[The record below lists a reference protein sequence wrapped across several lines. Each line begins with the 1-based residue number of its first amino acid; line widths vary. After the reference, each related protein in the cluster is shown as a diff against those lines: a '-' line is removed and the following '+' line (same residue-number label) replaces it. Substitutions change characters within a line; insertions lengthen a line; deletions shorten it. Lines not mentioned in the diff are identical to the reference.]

1 MRKPSR
7 LKAYTSEV
15 NKARKLR
22 REAGKLVEKAIELE
36 VKAKY
41 KYLDKCSKCHGSGSA
56 GEVDPIISLPGV
68 PGRRVVASS

>member
-22 REAGKLVEKAIELE
+22 REAGKLLEKAIELE
-36 VKAKY
+36 VKA
-41 KYLDKCSKCHGSGSA
+41 
-56 GEVDPIISLPGV
+56 SLPGV
-68 PGRRVVASS
+68 SGRRVVASS

>member
-22 REAGKLVEKAIELE
+22 REAGKLLEKAIELE
-36 VKAKY
+36 VKANQSY
-41 KYLDKCSKCHGSGSA
+41 HCRECRGGGWL
-56 GEVDPIISLPGV
+56 LPADELG
-68 PGRRVVASS
+68 